1 MVDLTCALCDSPCP
15 LDWQWLLMSMF
26 MVSQSLS
33 CWTQGMQNF
42 NSLLHVLFVY
52 AVSGWLSSP
61 ALTMLQFVLGSYVS
75 IASLALKMPS
85 WQLPSL
91 IFHTSSHVMQSW
103 CHQLNNPDTDFTTPK
118 LYMRAQQ
125 CVCAWYMLRSTVYV
139 YVFSFLWW
147 GSLIELIST
156 WTGSMLAETLIMH
169 HCVAANHPSYHCTW
183 HSLNTCSCATLTCA
197 WV

>member
-1 MVDLTCALCDSPCP
+1 
-15 LDWQWLLMSMF
+15 
-26 MVSQSLS
+26 
-33 CWTQGMQNF
+33 MQNF

-52 AVSGWLSSP
+52 AVSGWLSSS

-91 IFHTSSHVMQSW
+91 SFHTSSHVMQSR
-103 CHQLNNPDTDFTTPK
+103 CHQLNNPDTNFYYPQVV
-118 LYMRAQQ
+118 YACPAM

-183 HSLNTCSCATLTCA
+183 HSLNTCSCATLKQADLHLCLWIPLVVMWHHVFEPVITHYLMGYREQARKC
-197 WV
+197 